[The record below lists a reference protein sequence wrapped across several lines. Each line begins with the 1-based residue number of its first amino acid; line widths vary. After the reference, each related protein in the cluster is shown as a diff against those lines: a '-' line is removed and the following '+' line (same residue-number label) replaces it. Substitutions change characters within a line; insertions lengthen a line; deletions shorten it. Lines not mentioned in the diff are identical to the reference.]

1 MNFDMV
7 KLQKAIALLAQQFQP
22 EKVILFGSW
31 AYGEPNPNSDVDLCV
46 IKNTQNTRSLARE
59 IDSSLF
65 PRPFPIDLLV
75 MTPKQM
81 NDRLAINDYFVT
93 EIIQKGKLLYAKR

>member
-1 MNFDMV
+1 MNLDKA
-7 KLQKAIALLAQQFQP
+7 KLQKTITVLARQFQP

-46 IKNTQNTRSLARE
+46 IKNTPDTRSLARE

-75 MTPKQM
+75 MTPKQV
-81 NDRLAINDYFVT
+81 NNRLAINDYFVT
-93 EIIQKGKLLYAKR
+93 EIVQKGKLLYVKQ

>member
-1 MNFDMV
+1 MNLDATKLQEAV
-7 KLQKAIALLAQQFQP
+7 KLLTRRFQP

-31 AYGEPNPNSDVDLCV
+31 AYGNPNQDSDVDLCV
-46 IKNTQNTRSLARE
+46 IKNTPDTRSLARE

-75 MTPKQM
+75 MTPEQV
-81 NDRLAINDYFVT
+81 NNRLAINDYFVA
-93 EIIQKGKLLYAKR
+93 EIIRKGKLLYAKQ

>member
-1 MNFDMV
+1 MNLDMA
-7 KLQKAIALLAQQFQP
+7 KLRKTVGILTQKFQP

-31 AYGEPNPNSDVDLCV
+31 AYGKPNQDSDVDLCV
-46 IKNTQNTRSLARE
+46 IKNTPDTRSLARE

-75 MTPKQM
+75 MTPKQV
-81 NDRLAINDYFVT
+81 NNRLAINDFFVA
-93 EIIQKGKLLYAKR
+93 EIIRKGKLLYEKQ

>member
-1 MNFDMV
+1 MNLDATKLQEAV
-7 KLQKAIALLAQQFQP
+7 KLLTRRFQP

-31 AYGEPNPNSDVDLCV
+31 AYGNPNQDSDVDLFV
-46 IKNTQNTRSLARE
+46 IKNTLNTRSMARE
-59 IDSSLF
+59 MDSALF

-75 MTPKQM
+75 MTTKQV

-93 EIIQKGKLLYAKR
+93 EIVQKGKLLYARQ

>member
-1 MNFDMV
+1 MNFDMSE
-7 KLQKAIALLAQQFQP
+7 LQKAITLLARQFQP

-31 AYGEPNPNSDVDLCV
+31 AYGKPNQDSDVDLCV
-46 IKNTQNTRSLARE
+46 IKNTTDTRSLARE

-75 MTPKQM
+75 MTPKQV

-93 EIIQKGKLLYAKR
+93 EIVQKGKLLYAKQ

>member
-1 MNFDMV
+1 MNLDMA
-7 KLQKAIALLAQQFQP
+7 KLHKTVGMVIQKFQP

-31 AYGEPNPNSDVDLCV
+31 AYGKPNQDSDVDLCV
-46 IKNTQNTRSLARE
+46 IKSTPDTRSLARE

-75 MTPKQM
+75 MTPEQV
-81 NDRLAINDYFVT
+81 NNRLAINDYFVA
-93 EIIQKGKLLYAKR
+93 EIVQKGKLLYAKQ

>member
-1 MNFDMV
+1 MNFDMA
-7 KLQKAIALLAQQFQP
+7 KLQKAIALLARQFQP

-46 IKNTQNTRSLARE
+46 IKNTPDTRSLARK

-75 MTPKQM
+75 MTPKQVD
-81 NDRLAINDYFVT
+81 DRLAINDYFVT
-93 EIIQKGKLLYAKR
+93 EIVQKGKLLYAKQ

>member
-1 MNFDMV
+1 MNLDEA
-7 KLQKAIALLAQQFQP
+7 KLQKTVRTLARQFRP

-31 AYGEPNPNSDVDLCV
+31 AYGKPNHDSDVDLCV
-46 IKNTQNTRSLARE
+46 IKSTLDTRSLARE

-75 MTPKQM
+75 MTPEQV
-81 NDRLAINDYFVT
+81 NNRLAINDFFVA
-93 EIIQKGKLLYAKR
+93 EIIRKGKLLYAKQ

>member
-1 MNFDMV
+1 MNLDMA
-7 KLQKAIALLAQQFQP
+7 KLQKTVGILTQKFQP

-31 AYGEPNPNSDVDLCV
+31 AYGKPNQDSDVDLCV
-46 IKNTQNTRSLARE
+46 IKNTTDTRSLARE

-75 MTPKQM
+75 MTPKQV

-93 EIIQKGKLLYAKR
+93 EIVQKGKLLYAKQ

>member
-1 MNFDMV
+1 MNFDMA
-7 KLQKAIALLAQQFQP
+7 KLQKAIALLAKQFQP

-31 AYGEPNPNSDVDLCV
+31 AYGEPNSDSDVDLCV
-46 IKNTQNTRSLARE
+46 IKNTLNTRSLARE

-75 MTPKQM
+75 MTPKQV

-93 EIIQKGKLLYAKR
+93 EIVQKGKLLYAKQ